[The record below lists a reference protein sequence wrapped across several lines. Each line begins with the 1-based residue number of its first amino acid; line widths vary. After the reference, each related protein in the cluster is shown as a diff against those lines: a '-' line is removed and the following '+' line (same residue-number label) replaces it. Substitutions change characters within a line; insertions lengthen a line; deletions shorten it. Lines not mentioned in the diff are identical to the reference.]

1 MSKPGNY
8 TAYQQYK
15 PKDNGTIQAL
25 QHWSNFAQQKEQA
38 DNANEQKEKQLEYQA
53 NKDKQAEIDKWL
65 SYDSI
70 PATGVDN
77 VDKFNAKIMASDQEG
92 LRKHVE
98 ELSSIDPNSTR
109 GIELK
114 TIIKNIQANPAKI
127 KNIIS
132 APLELAKKYTM
143 GKGTEYVQT
152 PENDAFFDNLKNAKY
167 TRNPET
173 GEPAVII
180 EDPNDPKNTKILT
193 EAEALNLQAMVPL
206 IPKFNWEKLV
216 KQNAE
221 VLNKKPPT
229 TTEEDPKTGYLV
241 TTEGY
246 QPETVES
253 IASSLFMDDNGKPTE
268 YAISFLKQKGIT
280 DKESLEDP
288 KKLVELVDQYV
299 ADITPYLVNKQGIKT
314 NNTQTNKE
322 KLALE
327 YEKLRHQNQKLI
339 ETTGLKIEDQKKKQ
353 QEIDIK
359 REGLRL
365 EYELLGIK
373 VPAWLKGT
381 KATPKTTIKTNTK
394 AKPAT
399 KANTKP
405 ATKAKVK
412 TKRKASDYGV

>member
-221 VLNKKPPT
+221 ILNKKPHSK
-229 TTEEDPKTGYLV
+229 TEEDPKTGYLV

-327 YEKLRHQNQKLI
+327 YEKLRRQNQKLI

-365 EYELLGIK
+365 EYKLLGIK
-373 VPAWLKGT
+373 VPAWLEGT
-381 KATPKTTIKTNTK
+381 KATPTTTIKTNTK
-394 AKPAT
+394 PKPKPKAT
-399 KANTKP
+399 
-405 ATKAKVK
+405 
-412 TKRKASDYGV
+412 DYGL

>member
-221 VLNKKPPT
+221 VLNKKPPSK
-229 TTEEDPKTGYLV
+229 TEEDPKTGYLV

-288 KKLVELVDQYV
+288 KKLVELVDQFV
-299 ADITPYLVNKQGIKT
+299 ADITPYIVNKQGIKT

-327 YEKLRHQNQKLI
+327 YEKLRRQNQKLI

-359 REGLRL
+359 REALRL
-365 EYELLGIK
+365 EYELLGID

-381 KATPKTTIKTNTK
+381 KATPTTTIKTNTK
-394 AKPAT
+394 AKQ
-399 KANTKP
+399 KGNTKQKP
-405 ATKAKVK
+405 AGKAKPTVQGGK
-412 TKRKASDYGV
+412 VR